1 MAILI
6 VIDSAQTEVPR
17 IVGQVIDGIKY
28 TTIDESGFAS
38 AIIPSVDKSTQA
50 LKVCFGTLL
59 RSRRLN
65 YLQ

>member
-1 MAILI
+1 MPAILI
-6 VIDSAQTEVPR
+6 VD
-17 IVGQVIDGIKY
+17 
-28 TTIDESGFAS
+28 DEQKMREFVALFL
-38 AIIPSVDKSTQA
+38 PSVDKSTQA